1 MAVAAGVAV
10 VAMLGACSDGSEVA
24 SDGGDSSAPTVIA
37 TTSIWADVTSQV
49 GCGEVQVDTLI
60 PVGADAHEFEPTVQ
74 EADALRGASLVVA
87 NGLGLEEGLADTLD
101 AAQQDGVTVVEVGP
115 ELDPIAGGDHDHA
128 EEEGGHSDDEPHADD
143 EAHAE
148 DAAAHADEDAHSED
162 EAGHPEDDAATSEE
176 EADHDHGDGDDPH
189 VWMDPERVAMAVPV
203 IAEALEQVD
212 GLPVDAEQI
221 QGCADDYVAELT
233 ALSEEMAATL
243 GPLEGAQRHLVT
255 NHEALGYLADRFDLE
270 VIGTVIPSTS
280 TLGESNVRDLDELAQ
295 LMQDE
300 GVTRIFGEVTGSDQ
314 VAAALAE
321 KVGAD
326 VEVVSLY
333 TESVGEEGSGAETY
347 LDMMR
352 ANAALIAGQG

>member
-1 MAVAAGVAV
+1 MALSVGVAV
-10 VAMLGACSDGSEVA
+10 VAMLGACSDDTDVT
-24 SDGGDSSAPTVIA
+24 SDAGDADAPTVIA

-60 PVGADAHEFEPTVQ
+60 PVGTDAHEFEPTVQ
-74 EADALRGASLVVA
+74 EADELRGASLVVA
-87 NGLGLEEGLADTLD
+87 NGLGLEEGLTDTLD
-101 AAQQDGVTVVEVGP
+101 AAGQDGVTVVEVGP
-115 ELDPIAGGDHDHA
+115 ELDPIAGGDEDHA
-128 EEEGGHSDDEPHADD
+128 EDEAHSDE

-148 DAAAHADEDAHSED
+148 D
-162 EAGHPEDDAATSEE
+162 

-189 VWMDPERVAMAVPV
+189 VWMDPERVALAVPV

-233 ALSEEMAATL
+233 ALSEEMASTL
-243 GPLEGAQRHLVT
+243 GALEGTQRHLVT

-270 VIGTVIPSTS
+270 VVGAVIPSTS

-295 LMQDE
+295 VMQDE

-326 VEVVSLY
+326 VEVVALY
-333 TESVGEEGSGAETY
+333 TESVGDPGSGAETY

-352 ANAALIAGQG
+352 VNAALIAGQS

>member
-1 MAVAAGVAV
+1 MALSVGVAV
-10 VAMLGACSDGSEVA
+10 VAMLGACSDDTDVT
-24 SDGGDSSAPTVIA
+24 SDAGDADAPTVIA

-60 PVGADAHEFEPTVQ
+60 PVGTDAHEFEPTVQ
-74 EADALRGASLVVA
+74 EADELRGASLVVA
-87 NGLGLEEGLADTLD
+87 NGLGLEEGLTDTLD
-101 AAQQDGVTVVEVGP
+101 VAERDGVTVVEVGP

-128 EEEGGHSDDEPHADD
+128 DD
-143 EAHAE
+143 EAHSE
-148 DAAAHADEDAHSED
+148 DDAAHADEEAGHSEEEAHSED
-162 EAGHPEDDAATSEE
+162 EAHSD

-189 VWMDPERVAMAVPV
+189 VWMDPERVALAVPV

-233 ALSEEMAATL
+233 ALSEEMASTL
-243 GPLEGAQRHLVT
+243 GALEGTQRHLVT

-270 VIGTVIPSTS
+270 VIGAVIPSTS

-295 LMQDE
+295 VMQEE

-326 VEVVSLY
+326 VEVVALY
-333 TESVGEEGSGAETY
+333 TESVGDPGSGAETY

-352 ANAALIAGQG
+352 VNAGLIAGQG